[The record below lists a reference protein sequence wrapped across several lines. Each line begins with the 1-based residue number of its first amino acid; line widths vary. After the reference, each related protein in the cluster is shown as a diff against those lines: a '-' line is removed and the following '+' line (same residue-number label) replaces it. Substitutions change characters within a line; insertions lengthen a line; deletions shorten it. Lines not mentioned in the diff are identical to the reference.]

1 LLSASSDPIADDD
14 NRDGDTSTDQFVT
27 FAWASLFSSWPNSA
41 PVDLAT
47 ITFDVDED
55 ATGTS
60 AINFTASSNAAGF
73 DFDGQTHN
81 LAITADRLS
90 IDSVTGVVTIVG
102 EVDSSLQ
109 SEFKF
114 ILTATD
120 LSGNQESLTVYL
132 SYFPSE

>member
-14 NRDGDTSTDQFVT
+14 NDDGDTSTDQFVT

-47 ITFDVDED
+47 LTFDVDED

-60 AINFTASSNAAGF
+60 AINFTVSSNAAGF

-81 LAITADRLS
+81 LATTADRLS

-109 SEFKF
+109 SEFNF

-120 LSGNQESLTVYL
+120 LAGNQDSTTVYL
-132 SYFPSE
+132 TYSPFE

>member
-1 LLSASSDPIADDD
+1 
-14 NRDGDTSTDQFVT
+14 
-27 FAWASLFSSWPNSA
+27 
-41 PVDLAT
+41 LAT

-60 AINFTASSNAAGF
+60 AINFTVSSNAAGF

-81 LAITADRLS
+81 LVTTADRLS

-109 SEFKF
+109 F